1 MLIMNTTLTTALAM
15 HQAGQLGPA
24 ARMYQEVLRRDRES
38 ADALHLL
45 GVLHHQKGEHARG
58 VELMCQAVALR
69 PGAAAYHANL
79 AEAYRAL
86 GQFGRAAGCCR
97 TALRLRPDYPEALCN
112 LGLALQ
118 GLGRLDEAAG
128 QLRHAL
134 QLRPDFAAA
143 HNALGALLR
152 DQGALDEAL
161 GHFRRAAE
169 GDPQLAAA
177 HSNLGQLLLDLGR
190 AEEALPPCQEAV
202 RVQPD
207 LAAAH
212 NNLGNVLRE
221 LGRFVEARAA
231 YAEAL
236 RLGHDLVPALAN
248 LVLTLQREGQ
258 LADALPWLEQAVTL
272 EPDNPD
278 WWEGL
283 GDLRLD
289 RDEPAEAV
297 ACYERTLELRPDRAA
312 THLSLGWALQEE
324 RRLAEAV
331 EHYRT
336 ALRLDPD
343 SGGAHLNLGGVQEEL
358 GELNEAET
366 SFRAALRTQPH
377 FVRAHARLSTLLRG
391 RLPDADLT
399 TLEELL
405 AAPHVTGRQR
415 ADLLFGLAQVLDGRG
430 DYGRAADC
438 LREANAL
445 ALQQARRVRRDYD
458 PAQHEQ
464 FVTQVLAA
472 CGPAFFA
479 RVRGGGS
486 DTRRPVFVFG
496 LPRSGTTLIEQVL
509 ASHSRVHGADE
520 LLLVRR
526 SFEALP
532 TALGRTDWPVHC
544 VPHLDAPAV
553 RRLAEQHLRWL
564 HDLDGGKAACVVDKM
579 TDNYLYLGLVAA
591 LFPGA
596 VLIHCRRDLRDVA
609 VSCWMTNFRSIR
621 WANDADHL
629 ATRFAQYSRAMDHW
643 RAVLAAPVYEVDYE
657 ETVANLEG
665 VAQRLVAACGLEW
678 EPACLEFLRT
688 RRRVRTASIAQVR
701 QPLYTHAV
709 ARWRNYESALADLF
723 ARLPT

>member
-1 MLIMNTTLTTALAM
+1 MPGRGLA
-15 HQAGQLGPA
+15 
-24 ARMYQEVLRRDRES
+24 
-38 ADALHLL
+38 
-45 GVLHHQKGEHARG
+45 
-58 VELMCQAVALR
+58 

-97 TALRLRPDYPEALCN
+97 TALLLRRDSPEALCN

-118 GLGRLDEAAG
+118 GLGRVDEAAG
-128 QLRHAL
+128 QLRNAL
-134 QLRPDFAAA
+134 QLRPNFAAA
-143 HNALGALLR
+143 HNALGAVLR
-152 DQGALDEAL
+152 DQGRLDEAL

-190 AEEALPPCQEAV
+190 ADEALPPCQEAV
-202 RVQPD
+202 RLQSD

-236 RLGHDLVPALAN
+236 RLSPDLVPALAN
-248 LVLTLQREGQ
+248 LGLTLQREGQ
-258 LADALPWLEQAVTL
+258 LVDALPWLEQAVTL

-283 GDLRLD
+283 GDLRVD

-324 RRLAEAV
+324 GRLAEAA
-331 EHYRT
+331 ECYRT

-343 SGGAHLNLGGVQEEL
+343 SGGGAPQHRRRAGGV
-358 GELNEAET
+358 GRAERGRDLV
-366 SFRAALRTQPH
+366 SGRAAHPAALRPGARPPVDSAARPAAGRRPH
-377 FVRAHARLSTLLRG
+377 HPGGTSGGAARHWPAAGRPAVRPGPGARRAGRLRPSLRLPARGQCPGPRAGPARAARLRPRPARTVREPGVG
-391 RLPDADLT
+391 RLRPGVLRTRPGRRFGHAPSGVRLRPAALGHDADRASAGQP
-399 TLEELL
+399 L
-405 AAPHVTGRQR
+405 A
-415 ADLLFGLAQVLDGRG
+415 
-430 DYGRAADC
+430 
-438 LREANAL
+438 
-445 ALQQARRVRRDYD
+445 
-458 PAQHEQ
+458 
-464 FVTQVLAA
+464 
-472 CGPAFFA
+472 
-479 RVRGGGS
+479 
-486 DTRRPVFVFG
+486 
-496 LPRSGTTLIEQVL
+496 I
-509 ASHSRVHGADE
+509 HGAGE
-520 LLLVRR
+520 LLLARR

-532 TALGRTDWPVHC
+532 TTLGRTEWPVHC
-544 VPHLDAPAV
+544 LPHLDAPAV

-564 HDLDGGKAACVVDKM
+564 HDRDGGKAACVVDKM
-579 TDNYLYLGLVAA
+579 PDNYLYLALVAA
-591 LFPGA
+591 LFPNA

-629 ATRFAQYSRAMDHW
+629 ATRFGQYRRAIDHW
-643 RAVLAAPVYEVDYE
+643 RAVLPVPVHEVDYE
-657 ETVANLEG
+657 ETVADLEG
-665 VAQRLVAACGLEW
+665 VARRLVAACGLKW
-678 EPACLEFLRT
+678 EPACLEFYRT
-688 RRRVRTASIAQVR
+688 RRPVRTASIAQVR
-701 QPLYTHAV
+701 QPLYAHAV

-723 ARLPT
+723 GRLPPACLPAAERPQ